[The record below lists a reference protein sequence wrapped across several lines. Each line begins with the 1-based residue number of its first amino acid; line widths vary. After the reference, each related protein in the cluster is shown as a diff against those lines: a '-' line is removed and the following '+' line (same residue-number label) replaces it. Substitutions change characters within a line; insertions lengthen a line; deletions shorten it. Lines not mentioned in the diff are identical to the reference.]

1 MSNGIEDPER
11 ISGGKEEIS
20 NAVSNAV
27 IKLLHVA
34 LTKMDH
40 PGEKACL
47 IGGTAATVLAGLGIL
62 FGQHEGPTVLATPD
76 DVIFGACYTIASIEK
91 HPEGLICGFNFMIVD
106 EAQRLF
112 KTITG
117 HEYPLNRV
125 VSEAI
130 KTLRDRGVDVPE
142 GFKKFVS

>member
-1 MSNGIEDPER
+1 MSNGFEDPER
-11 ISGGKEEIS
+11 ISGYKEEIS
-20 NAVSNAV
+20 NEVSGGV
-27 IKLLHVA
+27 LRVLQVA

-47 IGGTAATVLAGLGIL
+47 VGGTAATVLAGLGVL

-76 DVIFGACYTIASIEK
+76 DVIFGACYTIAAIEK
-91 HPEGLICGFNFMIVD
+91 HPEGLICAFNFMIVD

-117 HEYPLNRV
+117 REYPLNRV
-125 VSEAI
+125 VADAL

-142 GFKKFVS
+142 DFKKFVS